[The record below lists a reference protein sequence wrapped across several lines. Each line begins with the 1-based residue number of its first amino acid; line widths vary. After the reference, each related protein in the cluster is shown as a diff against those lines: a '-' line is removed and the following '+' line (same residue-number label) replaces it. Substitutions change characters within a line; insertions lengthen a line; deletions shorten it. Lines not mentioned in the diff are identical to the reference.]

1 MKDVRHI
8 KLDLH
13 ETKLLKKNMKHVLYD
28 PDSEQW
34 TVQYHINKMLAD
46 SYFDKH
52 IWSYDYWLY
61 FAGSIGIVTL

>member
-34 TVQYHINKMLAD
+34 TVQ
-46 SYFDKH
+46 
-52 IWSYDYWLY
+52 
-61 FAGSIGIVTL
+61 